1 MQKFPMTKFGAR
13 ALEAELHNLIT
24 VERVNVIAAIA
35 EARGHGDLSENADY
49 DAAKEKQGFVEGR
62 INEIKAKL
70 SSAEIID
77 LSMIDQ
83 SKGVVFGATV
93 LLLDLESEAEITYK
107 LVGDDE
113 ANVKIGKISINTP
126 VARSMIGK
134 NEGDVV
140 EVRTPNG
147 IREYEILEVKFIEE

>member
-1 MQKFPMTKFGAR
+1 MTKFGAR

-62 INEIKAKL
+62 INEIKEKL